1 MQKRFGRLVRAVA
14 IAATIT
20 GTHLASTTGAYAQMP
35 TITDSAAPPVFAG
48 EMKLKTASP
57 ALATATEG
65 WVKIGNSY
73 VVHNV
78 ATPTLTPFLPTAG
91 KGNGTAVVIA
101 PGGGFMML
109 SMSSEGW
116 DVARWLA
123 ANGIAAFVLKYR
135 LTATPASAAG
145 LQTTMVSK
153 LAGRDSFQRT
163 QWFTDGTRVAVE
175 DAAEA
180 MRVVRANAA
189 KWNIDPAK
197 VGFMGFSAGAFT
209 TLGLVNRNEPQSMP
223 NFVAPIYGSM
233 STPDAPLPA
242 VVPPMWTSLAADDP
256 ILGKTDFGLLN
267 AWRAKGG
274 TVEFHLYDK
283 GGHGYGLAGT
293 PRTTTVHWPQDF
305 LNWLESRGLYT
316 AGSPKR

>member
-1 MQKRFGRLVRAVA
+1 MQKRSGRLFRMVIANAAIMAMWLA
-14 IAATIT
+14 IAN
-20 GTHLASTTGAYAQMP
+20 SAQAQTP
-35 TITDSAAPPVFAG
+35 TIIDSATPPLLPG
-48 EMKLKTASP
+48 EMQLKAASP
-57 ALATATEG
+57 ALATAPES
-65 WVKIGNSY
+65 WIKIGNSY
-73 VVHNV
+73 LVHNV
-78 ATPTLTPFLPTAG
+78 AKPTLTPFLPSAG

-109 SMSSEGW
+109 SISGEGW

-123 ANGIAAFVLKYR
+123 SNGITAFVLKYR
-135 LTATPASAAG
+135 LTATSADAVGLRLTMASR
-145 LQTTMVSK
+145 
-153 LAGRDSFQRT
+153 LANRKSFQRAE
-163 QWFTDGTRVAVE
+163 WFTNGNRVAVE

-189 KWNIDPAK
+189 RWNLDPAK

-209 TLGLVNRNEPQSMP
+209 TLGLVTRNDPSTMP

-233 STPDAPLPA
+233 STPANPLPP

-256 ILGKTDFGLLN
+256 ILGETDFGLLN

-283 GGHGYGLAGT
+283 GGHGYGFSGT
-293 PRTTTVHWPQDF
+293 PRTTTVNWPQDF
-305 LNWLESRGLYT
+305 LNWLESRGFYT
-316 AGSPKR
+316 ARTSK